1 MDFAPLVVQALVIGF
16 VIAVPLGPIG
26 LLCVERTLLRGAGAG
41 FSTGLGVAAA
51 DAVWCAL
58 LAFGAR
64 WMAEPLLA
72 YSEPLRLLGG
82 LVVALL
88 GLRTLLQSVRPCEL
102 SAPPPRLSGGA
113 FITAFGL
120 TLANPM
126 TLVIFVAIFAGLGLA
141 EAAIST
147 VAAMEVVGGIFLG
160 SLLWWACLTLIVA
173 RVRHRLAPRTLAW
186 TNRAAGI
193 GLIAFGLALM
203 IFD

>member
-1 MDFAPLVVQALVIGF
+1 MDFAPLLAQALVIGF

-26 LLCVERTLLRGAGAG
+26 LLCVERTLVRGAGAG
-41 FSTGLGVAAA
+41 LSTGLGVAAA

-64 WMAEPLLA
+64 WMAEPLLT

-88 GLRTLLQSVRPCEL
+88 GLRTLLQSVRPCL
-102 SAPPPRLSGGA
+102 PSPPRLSGGA

-141 EAAIST
+141 EAALST
-147 VAAMEVVGGIFLG
+147 TAAVEVVGGIFLG
-160 SLLWWACLTLIVA
+160 SLLWWACLTFGVA
-173 RVRHRLAPRTLAW
+173 RVRHHLAPRTLAW
-186 TNRAAGI
+186 TNRAAGV

>member
-1 MDFAPLVVQALVIGF
+1 MDFAPLVVQALLIGF

-26 LLCVERTLLRGAGAG
+26 LLCVERTLVRGAGAG

-88 GLRTLLQSVRPCEL
+88 GLRTLLRSVRSCEP
-102 SAPPPRLSGGA
+102 STPPRLSGGA
-113 FITAFGL
+113 FATAFGL

-126 TLVIFVAIFAGLGLA
+126 TLVIFVAVFAGLGLA
-141 EAAIST
+141 EAAVSAM
-147 VAAMEVVGGIFLG
+147 AAAEVVIGIFLG
-160 SLLWWACLTLIVA
+160 SLLWWACLTLGVA
-173 RVRHRLAPRTLAW
+173 RVRHHLAPRTLAW
-186 TNRAAGI
+186 TNRAAGV